1 MSISDYIG
9 LLISSQDNIYW
20 VECYCWCRFLNFQL
34 YMNYINEL
42 KKDVFKICCRYNFDC
57 IHRIESN
64 TFATYLNILQN
75 KDNMKFIDLYYVI
88 CFSVIINI
96 SEQILI
102 DSFVSRFTGK
112 RLRQYVYL
120 QVLITY
126 DPVSQGK
133 VCNVFV

>member
-1 MSISDYIG
+1 MFLKYVVDIILTVSIG
-9 LLISSQDNIYW
+9 
-20 VECYCWCRFLNFQL
+20 
-34 YMNYINEL
+34 
-42 KKDVFKICCRYNFDC
+42 
-57 IHRIESN
+57 SN
-64 TFATYLNILQN
+64 QTRLPILQN
-75 KDNMKFIDLYYVI
+75 KVKMKFIDLYYVI